1 VAYTFRP
8 LLPCLAALLWF
19 TLLCQAKLQ
28 TLHVTLPLAYI
39 HAGNRTVYL
48 PKGADWVHYF
58 TNKSYTGGQNV
69 TVDAPL
75 DEFPLF
81 TMTAAAV
88 TAATA
93 TLAN

>member
-1 VAYTFRP
+1 
-8 LLPCLAALLWF
+8 
-19 TLLCQAKLQ
+19 
-28 TLHVTLPLAYI
+28 LPLACI

-81 TMTAAAV
+81 TMTSM
-88 TAATA
+88 
-93 TLAN
+93 